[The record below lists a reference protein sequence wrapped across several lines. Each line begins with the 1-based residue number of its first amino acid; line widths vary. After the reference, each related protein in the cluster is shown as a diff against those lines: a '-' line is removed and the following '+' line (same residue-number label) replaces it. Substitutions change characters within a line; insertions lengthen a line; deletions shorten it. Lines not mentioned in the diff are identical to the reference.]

1 MCLKV
6 VETVIVLHD
15 QGNHFTFDIRTGD
28 LTRVNE
34 TAALLLSLADGT
46 QSIDTILQE
55 VSRGS
60 GRDKV
65 EKCRKWLE
73 KSIDSGLIVAHEADT
88 PAPALQAAD
97 LHAIA
102 ARLMSQDEV
111 RKAYLVQ
118 KKAVELP
125 TAEPAHWYQMAELA
139 HIAGLRDEARHA
151 YEQYFAFHP
160 DDPEVAH
167 ILNALRNTPLPSR
180 APDDYIRHLY
190 QRFSATYETDMRQ
203 DLRYAAPEHLLAAIK
218 QSLDG
223 RKGLVAADLG
233 CGTGLFGSKL
243 RPLCSC
249 LLGVDLSPE
258 MLQIAGSTQAY
269 DRLECAEISE
279 WLNQEPL
286 ERYELITFCDTLIYF
301 GDLKPVLDGCFRHI
315 KPGGL
320 VAFTL
325 EKSETPPLVLGDSGR
340 FRHHRNHVR
349 DAAALAG
356 FEVAHR
362 SEKTLRMEYGKPV
375 VGLVTVL
382 KMPET
387 VAAKA

>member
-1 MCLKV
+1 MRLKV
-6 VETVIVLHD
+6 AEPMIVLHD
-15 QGNHFTFDIRTGD
+15 QGNHFTFDTRTGD

-46 QSIDTILQE
+46 RSIDSILLE
-55 VSRGS
+55 ASRNAS
-60 GRDKV
+60 RNKV
-65 EKCRKWLE
+65 EKSRKWLE
-73 KSIDSGLIVAHEADT
+73 KAVDSGLLVGHEPDN

-118 KKAVELP
+118 KRVVELP
-125 TAEPAHWYQMAELA
+125 SAQPAHWYQMAELA
-139 HIAGLRDEARHA
+139 HIAGLRDEARLA

-160 DDPEVAH
+160 ADPEVAH
-167 ILNALRNTPLPSR
+167 ILHALRNAPLPDR
-180 APDDYIRHLY
+180 APDDYIKHLY
-190 QRFSATYETDMRQ
+190 QRFSVTYEADMRQ

-218 QSLDG
+218 QRLAG
-223 RKGLVAADLG
+223 RKDLVAADLG
-233 CGTGLFGSKL
+233 CGTGLFGTKL
-243 RPLCSC
+243 QPLCC
-249 LLGVDLSPE
+249 RLLGVDLSPE
-258 MLQIAGSTQAY
+258 MLEIAASTQAY
-269 DRLECAEISE
+269 DRLECAEISI
-279 WLNQEPL
+279 WLNHEPP
-286 ERYELITFCDTLIYF
+286 EHYDLITFCDTLIYF
-301 GDLKPVLDGCFRHI
+301 GDLRPVLAGCFRHL

-325 EKSETPPLVLGDSGR
+325 EKSDTLPLVLGDSGR

-349 DAAALAG
+349 DAAAQAG
-356 FEVAHR
+356 FEVVYR

-387 VAAKA
+387 VAGKD